1 MSQEVE
7 LELTYLAKTLPE
19 GLADCPNKLV
29 VDVYYPVTAGHPVLR
44 LRQNGD
50 AYQITKKTI
59 IEGTDSSRMREET
72 IHLSAEEFAGLT
84 QNGGKRVAK
93 RRYQY
98 GYQGHTAEVDVFEG
112 ALAGLVLVDFEFTDR
127 GDQQK
132 FAMPEFCLADV
143 TQEAFVAGGMLAG
156 APYQDI
162 AEELTRYGYRP
173 LTLR

>member
-19 GLADCPNKLV
+19 GLADCPSKLI
-29 VDVYYPVTAGHPVLR
+29 VDVYYPVTARHPVLR
-44 LRQNGD
+44 VRQNGD

-93 RRYQY
+93 RRYLY
-98 GYQGHTAEVDVFEG
+98 DYQGRTAEIDVFQG
-112 ALAGLVLVDFEFTDR
+112 DLAGLVLVDFEFTDR
-127 GDQQK
+127 TDQQA
-132 FAMPEFCLADV
+132 FTMPDFCLADV
-143 TQEAFVAGGMLAG
+143 TQNEAIAGGMLAG
-156 APYQDI
+156 ATYQDI
-162 AEELTRYGYRP
+162 AQELTQYGYQP
-173 LTLR
+173 LALR